1 MIHLQLAHSI
11 DLRPLTTL
19 NAVGKRQVSE
29 SNAANVIS
37 EASTK
42 HNDFDC
48 VVIDDEDY
56 YSCDSLILDSEKGSV
71 AWNDESDLD
80 VESNYI
86 NISPLIYVAELLI
99 KKLFLQVYVMSRLDA
114 PTATAF
120 LSIS

>member
-29 SNAANVIS
+29 NNAANVIS

-86 NISPLIYVAELLI
+86 NPLIYVTERLI
-99 KKLFLQVYVMSRLDA
+99 IKLFLQVYVMSRLDA
-114 PTATAF
+114 PTAIAF